1 MGYRIIPT
9 AGYPARLQDALQV
22 YWTSC
27 NILGYHTILED
38 FQQYDKTP
46 CDNTGH
52 LAMYFGHHRILQH
65 NLQYDR
71 TPLNDTGHSA
81 VF

>member
-1 MGYRIIPT
+1 MGYRILPT

-38 FQQYDKTP
+38 FQQYDKMFF
-46 CDNTGH
+46 DNTGH
-52 LAMYFGHHRILQH
+52 IAFFGHHRILKH
-65 NLQYDR
+65 R
-71 TPLNDTGHSA
+71 TPLNNTGNLA
-81 VF
+81 IL